1 MVEGTIN
8 GFPFRAVLE
17 PNGKGS
23 HWLKVNKAL
32 RVAAGADA
40 GDTVTVEITR
50 AGEEPETGV
59 PLDLRKAIEAAAAG
73 GGIVGG
79 YHANRAP
86 GLDSLDKLSQ
96 ATGNAPAPDR
106 ESM

>member
-1 MVEGTIN
+1 M
-8 GFPFRAVLE
+8 
-17 PNGKGS
+17 
-23 HWLKVNKAL
+23 HD
-32 RVAAGADA
+32 AAGPDA

-96 ATGNAPAPDR
+96 ANGNRQAPGR
-106 ESM
+106 ERLRHACIWKATSMLFRRYKVAYEGSRDIRG